1 MDTTA
6 HTLEQLFAQL
16 GLAEDAE
23 SIERFIAQHSP
34 LPGEVLLCD
43 APFWSES
50 QASFLRKAWKSDDD
64 WVPTVDTLDTL
75 LRKPPQ

>member
-16 GLAEDAE
+16 GLDDDTE
-23 SIERFIAQHSP
+23 SIERFVAQHSP
-34 LPGEVLLCD
+34 LAGEVLLCD
-43 APFWSES
+43 APFWNPS
-50 QASFLRKAWKSDDD
+50 QATFLRNAWKSDSD
-64 WVPTVDTLDTL
+64 WVPMVDTLDTM

>member
-1 MDTTA
+1 MDTTE
-6 HTLEQLFAQL
+6 HTLEKLFAQL
-16 GLAEDAE
+16 GLADDAA
-23 SIERFIAQHSP
+23 SIEQFIGRHAP

-50 QASFLRKAWKSDDD
+50 QATFLRAAWKSDAD
-64 WVPTVDTLDTL
+64 WAPTVDTLDTL

>member
-16 GLAEDAE
+16 GLADDTE

-34 LPGEVLLCD
+34 LPGEILLCD
-43 APFWSES
+43 APFWSQS
-50 QASFLRKAWKSDDD
+50 QGTFLRNAWKSDSD
-64 WVPTVDTLDTL
+64 WVPMVDTLDSM